1 MVGAALIPPGRS
13 SLPGR
18 LTGSRVEDFSTLE
31 TVGVVVLF
39 NLIMLLLI
47 ELPLI
52 GYAIAPDWTP
62 SRGDQLQDIR
72 SIATPHG

>member
-1 MVGAALIPPGRS
+1 MAGLDRIAS
-13 SLPGR
+13 
-18 LTGSRVEDFSTLE
+18 EDFSTLE

-62 SRGDQLQDIR
+62 KAVPASKRA
-72 SIATPHG
+72 STATAVAGECAEPPSSAFF